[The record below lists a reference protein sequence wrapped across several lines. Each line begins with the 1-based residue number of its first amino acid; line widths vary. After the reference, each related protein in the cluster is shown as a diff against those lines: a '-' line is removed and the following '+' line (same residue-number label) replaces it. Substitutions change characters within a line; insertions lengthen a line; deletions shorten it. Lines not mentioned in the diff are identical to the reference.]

1 MNPDTDHDHLA
12 GPLRTLRAAMDGV
25 DAPRG
30 VEKELMD
37 AFAKR
42 HARKPWYRRLPAI
55 QWAGAGAAAALAVVF
70 ALALYPPAPQPA
82 DGAQPVQRG
91 GRGYF
96 IALESLERIEGEP
109 NPRMIETEVPR
120 MELASL
126 GVPVTPENAGD
137 SVLAEMLVG
146 ADGQPLALRLTSTE

>member
-1 MNPDTDHDHLA
+1 MDTNNHHGHLDGQLGA
-12 GPLRTLRAAMDGV
+12 LRAAMDGV
-25 DAPRG
+25 NAPRC

-42 HARKPWYRRLPAI
+42 HARQRWYQRVPAL
-55 QWAGAGAAAALAVVF
+55 QWAGAGGAAALAALL
-70 ALALYPPAPQPA
+70 ALALNARPVLPDGPQL
-82 DGAQPVQRG
+82 VQRDG
-91 GRGYF
+91 NGYF
-96 IALESLERIEGEP
+96 IALESLERIEHEP
-109 NPRMIETEVPR
+109 NPHMIETEVPR

-137 SVLAEMLVG
+137 SVLAEMLVS

>member
-1 MNPDTDHDHLA
+1 MA
-12 GPLRTLRAAMDGV
+12 
-25 DAPRG
+25 
-30 VEKELMD
+30 

-42 HARKPWYRRLPAI
+42 HARTRWYQRIPAL
-55 QWAGAGAAAALAVVF
+55 QWAGAGGAAALAIILS
-70 ALALYPPAPQPA
+70 LALDAPAPPFA
-82 DGAQPVQRG
+82 DGPQLVQRD

-96 IALESLERIEGEP
+96 IALESLERIEHEP

-126 GVPVTPENAGD
+126 GVSVTPENAGD
-137 SVLAEMLVG
+137 SVLAEMLVS